1 MIINF
6 LIIIQGYMNK
16 QAITY
21 KNDED
26 MLEAIKTKQRNITI
40 IKIPMYLSM
49 VGLVLPFVGA
59 VLNIYDTKILTVL
72 RVTAVACILIGFLL
86 AMLCNKKM
94 NDLREFIGYNIVV
107 GILMEQMQVIDYM
120 PSRYV
125 SESFL
130 NSCGFLP
137 AYNRVSG
144 SDYIHGI
151 YRNTEF
157 TYSNLVLKTE
167 DQDYTAG
174 ENNMRTTITE
184 FSGQFITVS
193 LNKTVNGIV
202 QIEEKSS
209 SRKEDRD
216 KKSLLIGGFDVNAS
230 DEAIAYS
237 ILTPQFISGL
247 KKMGRNTSIQ
257 ISGNMAVIAR
267 NNKKN
272 LFEQKRQVKDI
283 NDVESFRQEFRKELS
298 DILTVIDI
306 VIDNL

>member
-1 MIINF
+1 M
-6 LIIIQGYMNK
+6 
-16 QAITY
+16 
-21 KNDED
+21 
-26 MLEAIKTKQRNITI
+26 
-40 IKIPMYLSM
+40 
-49 VGLVLPFVGA
+49 
-59 VLNIYDTKILTVL
+59 
-72 RVTAVACILIGFLL
+72 
-86 AMLCNKKM
+86 
-94 NDLREFIGYNIVV
+94 
-107 GILMEQMQVIDYM
+107 
-120 PSRYV
+120 
-125 SESFL
+125 
-130 NSCGFLP
+130 
-137 AYNRVSG
+137 SG

-157 TYSNLVLKTE
+157 IYSNLVLKTE

-202 QIEEKSS
+202 QIAEKSS
-209 SRKEDRD
+209 SRKEDRN
-216 KKSLLIGGFDVNAS
+216 KKALLIDGFDVNAS

-267 NNKKN
+267 NNNKN
-272 LFEQKRQVKDI
+272 SFELKRQVKDI

-298 DILTVIDI
+298 GILTVIDI
-306 VIDNL
+306 VIDSL

>member
-1 MIINF
+1 M
-6 LIIIQGYMNK
+6 
-16 QAITY
+16 
-21 KNDED
+21 
-26 MLEAIKTKQRNITI
+26 
-40 IKIPMYLSM
+40 
-49 VGLVLPFVGA
+49 
-59 VLNIYDTKILTVL
+59 
-72 RVTAVACILIGFLL
+72 
-86 AMLCNKKM
+86 
-94 NDLREFIGYNIVV
+94 
-107 GILMEQMQVIDYM
+107 
-120 PSRYV
+120 
-125 SESFL
+125 
-130 NSCGFLP
+130 
-137 AYNRVSG
+137 SG

-202 QIEEKSS
+202 QIAEKSS
-209 SRKEDRD
+209 SRKEDRN
-216 KKSLLIGGFDVNAS
+216 KKALLIDGFDVNAS

-267 NNKKN
+267 NNKN
-272 LFEQKRQVKDI
+272 SFELKRQVKDI

-298 DILTVIDI
+298 GILTVIDI
-306 VIDNL
+306 VIDSL